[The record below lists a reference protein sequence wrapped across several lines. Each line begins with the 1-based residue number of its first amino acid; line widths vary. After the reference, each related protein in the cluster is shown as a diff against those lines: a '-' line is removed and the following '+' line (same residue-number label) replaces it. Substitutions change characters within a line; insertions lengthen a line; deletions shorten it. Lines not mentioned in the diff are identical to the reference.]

1 MIARGSSRLDYDAT
15 GAESNPDVRISG
27 APVLYDRFRLHFV
40 PFAFQVSFQV
50 NSYNSRLR
58 LNKLRC
64 ID

>member
-50 NSYNSRLR
+50 NSHNLG
-58 LNKLRC
+58 
-64 ID
+64 